1 MPSDVTPAENES
13 GEAGGVVV
21 STHRLV
27 LRRMTIAD
35 APFMLAL
42 LNEPS
47 FHAFIRDRGVR
58 TVADAELYLRNG
70 ALASYAAHGF
80 GLYLVTLRESGTAIG
95 ICGLVRREG
104 LDDADIGFAYQPAYW
119 GQGYAVEAAQGVL
132 QHARHDLGLQRVAAI
147 TNPDNTRSI
156 LLLEKLGLKFS
167 RKLQLTA
174 DASVVSLYLRDF
186 RSLFSSPT

>member
-1 MPSDVTPAENES
+1 MP
-13 GEAGGVVV
+13 
-21 STHRLV
+21 
-27 LRRMTIAD
+27 LRGYR
-35 APFMLAL
+35 
-42 LNEPS
+42 S
-47 FHAFIRDRGVR
+47 QR
-58 TVADAELYLRNG
+58 LRNG
-70 ALASYAAHGF
+70 ALASYVPHGF
-80 GLYLVTLRESGTAIG
+80 GLYIVTLRESGTAIG